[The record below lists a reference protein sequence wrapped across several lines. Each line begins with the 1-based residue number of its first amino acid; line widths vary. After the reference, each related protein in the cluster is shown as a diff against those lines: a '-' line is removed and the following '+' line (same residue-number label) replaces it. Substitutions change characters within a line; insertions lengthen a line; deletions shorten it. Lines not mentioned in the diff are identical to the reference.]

1 MKHSTR
7 GRFLSM
13 LLVLAMVFSVMPLGV
28 FAAKG
33 DQSNVS
39 TGLTGNIDTSDTI
52 SLPIKILDY
61 ENDGMLFEYA
71 ESKETKS
78 AEDFGSKYYYDFTG
92 LTSTTTKDGVAAATS
107 TSIINHWSDV
117 SLEIKT
123 GTYANYVRMTYV
135 GKTNANWTG
144 NRAGVLLTDFT
155 TSSTITTDQIQ
166 YMVIVYR
173 SNIRSGSF
181 RVGLN
186 RANLNGAGEDGNY
199 TNDYTITTENDTY
212 WTYAVLDLQ
221 NGTLGSN
228 WDKGAVYGIY
238 AGLPLDASGEWMDIA
253 HVAYFSDED
262 CAKAF
267 GEYALTDGSDRG
279 DNRAFGL
286 LRGSRSETDSDSV
299 TYPSNFL
306 GIHQYFTTDNYPHK
320 DDEYNGEKDTFWQI
334 NTNNA
339 YTLADHSGISN
350 TIGYQLFGTFKGIA
364 NLGLLESTLGANGPV
379 YKEETVEYLAN
390 LLKASLE
397 IPERN
402 SDGWKNYRYVKGTAS
417 IKEEDGNYI
426 DLATALRTR
435 ITDGLGSYTESSA
448 KKLVGTWSEV
458 EKNIKTCFDAAY
470 FLLNSIFVEGSYNA
484 PQSNYN
490 YLVLSAG
497 IDTETGNK
505 VYVFDGGFTDSATPS
520 SAKTAVKY
528 DTDNKTIQNSSA
540 AGKTQFVFQVDGTTE
555 SKTTLNPFLPIRG
568 KENVQKQTATTYY
581 QDPGVIN
588 TVNKQEGQDTLYNR
602 NYNFALVSEG
612 TFVYHANDELFFD
625 FEGDD
630 DVYLFI
636 NDELVMDIGSAHSI
650 DSVRFNL
657 NDYVN
662 AAKAGTLGSENR
674 NKNLNLAEGQV
685 CTFKFYY
692 MERHSYGSNMRI
704 MTNIRVTDPKIEPE
718 KTAWQDGDE
727 IAYGGII
734 DEKKIVEYGFSIKN
748 TGDVALYNLTF
759 EDNDIGVKLDYDRG
773 LAVTGERVYN
783 LKGETLKVT
792 DLTAVVSADG
802 YETVEVK
809 FADNEAL
816 KAFLKDFTATGLESG
831 GGLFK
836 GATVM
841 IRGIGYMLSDDE
853 IEATVFDNS
862 VDVTATNKEGN
873 ITLRASDNM
882 RVFVPSDP
890 MYYQWAKHELV
901 VTKNKFIE
909 DVTAAASNVN
919 NPLYDKDNKL
929 NLTVDNVTKLE
940 IVSKNGDAAPN
951 DYVTIADDN
960 SITINYPTA
969 RSYVFYVKVTYD
981 GDKTLIVPVLVNV
994 TDVENSY
1001 IVLDYGLPV
1010 KIKIDDIGKND
1021 TLTVTG
1027 RDTKSS
1033 IIAIGGLDENGKNGS
1048 YADNEI
1054 SFTSAT
1060 GNKIEGTYG
1069 TFEFADGTITYTPTS
1084 FIEGEDS
1091 IQIAL
1096 NVYECENPS
1105 NITGTLNINKEVEM
1119 YKTITIIPATVMY
1132 YEDNFTS
1139 MDDNDNNIKYSTSN
1153 IEVIK
1158 SDSDKSYIQSAD
1170 QTEVYGHDDVYA
1182 KDGNTTVSG
1191 GTANKIK
1198 LDGTDLLNFTFSGT
1212 GFELIARTNATDTGS
1227 MIVKTVKAT
1236 VEIETETDGHAKGR
1250 SAGKVDKVTIPVIME
1265 FDNGNNGGTEAIY
1278 QVPVVRV
1285 DNLNYNRYKVTVK
1298 GVQAYDYSGEKIEKD
1313 TYLYFDGLRI
1323 YNPCADKY
1331 YDKYLST
1338 EANAE
1343 FVELRDA
1350 IIDCYAGAVQ
1360 YTENGNLLVS
1370 TGTTTWAENLVGTY
1384 EEFTSG
1390 TKPSYTSYAATS
1402 VDDYLFRGPNNEVY
1416 MIGQSSQTTED
1427 KTKVDNGS
1435 AVVFYV
1441 KETGETT
1448 DPHSLQIALRAVDLG
1463 TAFGT
1468 ASTGME
1474 TVIQYGVAN
1483 TDTDGTLG
1491 WTPLVTTSSG
1501 TEQYY
1506 TIDYKNCVKVD
1517 GAYQIVVKVDTGMV
1531 SYSSLKL
1538 VGLELVDLGET
1549 LLKDEGTTLSYKQG
1563 FIFIENGG
1571 TGLEEKAEEGSAETT
1586 AYNMLLSVSRQMS
1599 STIMMTPNG
1608 TIIINPTEPELPD
1621 ESDKDDGEVGEPKYD
1636 SVVPILDVL
1645 TLTVRAGEGGSISPE
1660 GDLYIAFGAGR
1671 TFKITADEGYE
1682 IEDVLVNGKS
1692 VGAVEKYTIKAA
1704 TANTTVEAKFRKIG

>member
-28 FAAKG
+28 FAGSKG
-33 DQSNVS
+33 EISTDFS
-39 TGLTGNIDTSDTI
+39 TGLNGKIDTNDTI

-71 ESKETKS
+71 ESKETKT
-78 AEDFGSKYYYDFTG
+78 AGDFGATWANAIDESGDVGNYWK
-92 LTSTTTKDGVAAATS
+92 LTIENKSNDY
-107 TSIINHWSDV
+107 V
-117 SLEIKT
+117 SYI
-123 GTYANYVRMTYV
+123 RMTW
-135 GKTNANWTG
+135 GENTNANWTG
-144 NRAGVLLTDFT
+144 NRAGVLISNFGE
-155 TSSTITTDQIQ
+155 DQNDYQPDNIR
-166 YMVIVYR
+166 YMVVVFR
-173 SNIRSGSF
+173 SNVRECKF

-186 RANLNGAGEDGNY
+186 RGKEGETWNGAGTSGNY
-199 TNDYTITTENDTY
+199 TNDFAITTENNDY
-212 WTYAVLDLQ
+212 WTYAVLDLK
-221 NGTLGSN
+221 NGLLGEQWTASN
-228 WDKGAVYGIY
+228 FVSGVFL
-238 AGLPLDASGEWMDIA
+238 GLPLDETGEWMDIA
-253 HVAYFSDED
+253 HVAYFSDKAS
-262 CAKAF
+262 AKAF

-286 LRGSRSETDSDSV
+286 LRGSRSESDSSSDGSLFVGINNHDATINEIIQVNTYSKDAFNLSTDKNV
-299 TYPSNFL
+299 T
-306 GIHQYFTTDNYPHK
+306 G
-320 DDEYNGEKDTFWQI
+320 EYTVEQLVG
-334 NTNNA
+334 
-339 YTLADHSGISN
+339 YTLYG
-350 TIGYQLFGTFKGIA
+350 TFGTNGIA
-364 NLGLLESTLGANGPV
+364 NLGLLESTLSKDGYPV
-379 YKEETVEYLAN
+379 YKEEVVSYLA
-390 LLKASLE
+390 LLLQHSLE
-397 IPERN
+397 IPERTE
-402 SDGWKNYRYVKGTAS
+402 DGWKNYRYVKGTAS
-417 IKEEDGNYI
+417 AIYDGT
-426 DLATALRTR
+426 DLATALRNKINR
-435 ITDGLGSYTESSA
+435 NLGSYDEA
-448 KKLVGTWSEV
+448 KGKNLVGTWSQV
-458 EKNIKTCFDAAY
+458 SGNISSYYDAAY
-470 FLLNSIFVEGSYNA
+470 FLLNSIFVSGSYNE
-484 PQSNYN
+484 PQNDYN

-497 IDTETGNK
+497 IDETTGDK
-505 VYVFDGGFTDSATPS
+505 VYVFDGGFTNGTDSSKPENIT
-520 SAKTAVKY
+520 SAVTY
-528 DTDNKTIQNSSA
+528 DTTNKTIQNSSSTD
-540 AGKTQFVFQVDGTTE
+540 GKARFYYDENSPNST
-555 SKTTLNPFLPIRG
+555 TTLNPFLPITSKNNETG
-568 KENVQKQTATTYY
+568 QTNTTYY
-581 QDPGVIN
+581 QDDGVIN
-588 TVNKQEGQDTLYNR
+588 TVNKQERQDTLYNR

-662 AAKAGTLGSENR
+662 AAKAGTLGSDKR
-674 NKNLNLAEGQV
+674 NDNLNLTEGQV

-862 VDVTATNKEGN
+862 VDVTATDKDKK

-890 MYYQWAKHELV
+890 MYYQWAGHKLV

-981 GDKTLIVPVLVNV
+981 GDKTLTVPVLVNV
-994 TDVENSY
+994 TDVKDSY